1 MELNMGGDDDR
12 IEESSVRLMASSN
25 DGIVDGV
32 GGGESRWVD
41 GSEVDSESPPW
52 SLLDENDSGQGYG
65 SMRRRLVKKP
75 KRVDSFDVEAMEIAG
90 AHHRHSKDLSVWQNL
105 ALAFQT
111 LGVVYGDMGTSPLYV
126 FTDVFSKV
134 PIRSEVD
141 VLGALSLVIY
151 TIALIP
157 LAKYVFIVLK
167 ANDNGEGGTFALY
180 SLICRHAKVNM
191 LPNRQPADENIS
203 SYRLKL
209 PTPEL
214 ERALNIKETLEKR
227 SSLKTLLLLLVLTGT
242 SMVIGDGI
250 LTPAMSVMSAVS
262 GLQGEVSG
270 FGTSAVVIV
279 SIIILL
285 GLFSIQRFGTGKVGF
300 MFAPVLALWF
310 FSLGAIGIYNLVKYD
325 ISVLKALNP
334 AYIYFFFKKNSSAAW
349 SALGGCVLCI
359 TGAEAMFADLGHFSV
374 QSVQIAFTCVVFP
387 CLLLAYMGQ
396 ASYLMKY
403 PDSASRIFYDSVPG
417 SLFWPIFVIATLAAT
432 IASQAMISATFSC
445 VKQAM
450 ALGCFPRLKIV
461 HTSRK
466 LMGQIYIPVINYF
479 LMIMCIIVVSIFQN
493 TTDIANAYGIAEVGV
508 MIVSTTLV
516 TLVMLLIWRTNLF
529 LALCFPLV
537 FGSIELIYLS
547 AVLSKILEGGWLPL
561 AFASFFLCVMYTWNY
576 GSVLKYHSEVREK
589 ISMDFMLELGSTLG
603 TVRVPGIGLL
613 YNELVQGVPSIFGQ
627 FLLSLPAIHST
638 IVFVCIKYVPV
649 PVVPQEERFLF
660 RRVCP
665 KDYHMFRCVA
675 RYGYKDVRKEG
686 HHVFE
691 QLLVESLEKFLRREA
706 QDLAI
711 ESNLNEYFDNVS
723 ERSRDSGAAGDG
735 TDELRIP
742 LMQDQRPEE
751 PGSSI
756 SEETSPAFPSSVV
769 SLDEDPSLEYELSAL
784 REAMDSGF
792 TYLLAHGDVRAKKNS
807 VFFKKLVIN
816 YFYAFLRNN
825 CRAGAANMSVPHMNI
840 LQVGMTYMDPTDFRG
855 VSGEVERLLRQ
866 IQVRAHVLDWTSNG
880 SISGTESKLVAG
892 KIVLIKWVI
901 VKRSISTCESFPLR
915 PIMDLETGVFQ
926 NHVKRESWKTVLTL
940 AYQSLG
946 VVYGDLSTSPLYV
959 YKSTFAEDIQHSET
973 NEEIY
978 GVLSF
983 VFWTLTLVPLLKYVF
998 IVLKADDNGEGG
1010 TFALYSLLCR
1020 HARINSLPNCQVAD
1034 EELYEY
1040 KRDAATTCLTPTTTF
1055 GSRLKS
1061 TLEKHRVL
1069 QRFLLLLALIGT
1081 CMVIGDG
1088 VLTPALSDV
1097 EVPVACTILIGLFA
1111 LQHYGTHRVG
1121 FLFAPVVLVWLMCIS
1136 AIGIYNIIH
1145 WNPHVYQALSP
1156 YYMYKFLRKTQR
1168 GGWMSLGGILLCIT
1182 GSEAMFADLGHF
1194 SQLSIKIAF
1203 TSLVYPSLILAY
1215 MGQAAYLSQHHVID
1229 NDYHIGFYVS
1239 VPGKLRWPVLVIA
1252 ILAAVVGSQA
1262 IITGTFS
1269 IIKQCSALGCFPRV
1283 KIVHT
1288 SSKIHGQ
1295 IYIPEINWTLMLLCL
1310 AVTIGFRDTK
1320 RLGNASGLAVITVM
1334 LVTTCLM
1341 SLVIVLCWHKSV
1353 FLAICFVCFFGTI
1366 EVLYFSASLIKFLE
1380 GAWVPIALS
1389 LIFLIVMCV
1398 WHYGIL
1404 KTYEF
1409 DVQNKVSIN
1418 WLLSLGPSLGIVRVR
1433 GIGLIHTELVSGIP
1447 AIFSHFVTNLP
1458 AFHEV
1463 LVFLCIKS
1471 VPVPHVRAK
1480 ERFLVGHIGPR
1491 QYRLYRCIVRYG
1503 YRDVHK
1509 DDMEF
1514 EKDLVCS
1521 IAEYIRTGNAE
1532 PNGAKDEME
1541 SEDDKM
1547 TVVGTCCTHTDG
1559 IQLREDD
1566 VDKIES
1572 AGTSELREIKS
1583 SPVMQPRKRV
1593 RFIVPDSSKINR
1605 DAREELQ
1612 ELVEAREAGIAYI
1625 LGHCYVRAKQ
1635 GSSML
1640 KKLVI
1645 NYGYEFLRRNSRA
1658 PAYTLSVPHASTLE
1672 VGMVYS
1678 V

>member
-1 MELNMGGDDDR
+1 MEGDDDR
-12 IEESSVRLMASSN
+12 IEESSVRLVGSSN
-25 DGIVDGV
+25 DGIVDG
-32 GGGESRWVD
+32 GGGIGESRWVD

-52 SLLDENDSGQGYG
+52 SLLDENDSGPGYG

-90 AHHRHSKDLSVWQNL
+90 AHHYHSKDLSIWQNL

-111 LGVVYGDMGTSPLYV
+111 LGVVYGDLGTSPLYV

-157 LAKYVFIVLK
+157 LAKYVFVVLK

-180 SLICRHAKVNM
+180 SLICRYAKVNM

-227 SSLKTLLLLLVLTGT
+227 SSLKTVLLLLVLTGT

-262 GLQGEVSG
+262 GLQGEISG

-285 GLFSIQRFGTGKVGF
+285 GLFNIQRFGTGKVGF

-310 FSLGAIGIYNLVKYD
+310 FSLGAIGIYNLVKHD

-374 QSVQIAFTCVVFP
+374 QSIQIAFTCVVFP

-403 PDSASRIFYDSVPG
+403 PDSASRIFYDSVPE
-417 SLFWPIFVIATLAAT
+417 SLFWPVFVIATLAAM

-466 LMGQIYIPVINYF
+466 LMGQIYIPIINYF
-479 LMIMCIIVVSIFQN
+479 LMIMCIIVVSIFRS
-493 TTDIANAYGIAEVGV
+493 TTDIANAY
-508 MIVSTTLV
+508 
-516 TLVMLLIWRTNLF
+516 
-529 LALCFPLV
+529 
-537 FGSIELIYLS
+537 
-547 AVLSKILEGGWLPL
+547 VL
-561 AFASFFLCVMYTWNY
+561 N
-576 GSVLKYHSEVREK
+576 
-589 ISMDFMLELGSTLG
+589 
-603 TVRVPGIGLL
+603 
-613 YNELVQGVPSIFGQ
+613 
-627 FLLSLPAIHST
+627 
-638 IVFVCIKYVPV
+638 
-649 PVVPQEERFLF
+649 
-660 RRVCP
+660 
-665 KDYHMFRCVA
+665 
-675 RYGYKDVRKEG
+675 
-686 HHVFE
+686 
-691 QLLVESLEKFLRREA
+691 
-706 QDLAI
+706 
-711 ESNLNEYFDNVS
+711 
-723 ERSRDSGAAGDG
+723 
-735 TDELRIP
+735 
-742 LMQDQRPEE
+742 
-751 PGSSI
+751 
-756 SEETSPAFPSSVV
+756 
-769 SLDEDPSLEYELSAL
+769 
-784 REAMDSGF
+784 
-792 TYLLAHGDVRAKKNS
+792 
-807 VFFKKLVIN
+807 
-816 YFYAFLRNN
+816 
-825 CRAGAANMSVPHMNI
+825 
-840 LQVGMTYMDPTDFRG
+840 
-855 VSGEVERLLRQ
+855 
-866 IQVRAHVLDWTSNG
+866 
-880 SISGTESKLVAG
+880 
-892 KIVLIKWVI
+892 KWVI
-901 VKRSISTCESFPLR
+901 VETNITTCESFPLS
-915 PIMDLETGVFQ
+915 PIMDLESGVFQ
-926 NHVKRESWKTVLTL
+926 NHVKKESWKTVLTL

-1040 KRDAATTCLTPTTTF
+1040 KKDAANTCLTPTTTF
-1055 GSRLKS
+1055 GLRLKS

-1097 EVPVACTILIGLFA
+1097 EVPVACTILICLFA

-1121 FLFAPVVLVWLMCIS
+1121 FLFAPVVLMWLLCIS

-1194 SQLSIKIAF
+1194 SQLSIQIAF

-1341 SLVIVLCWHKSV
+1341 SLVIVLCWHKTV

-1366 EVLYFSASLIKFLE
+1366 EALYFSASLIKFLE

-1389 LIFLIVMCV
+1389 FIFLIVMCV
-1398 WHYGIL
+1398 WHYGTL
-1404 KTYEF
+1404 KAYEF

-1458 AFHEV
+1458 AFHQV

-1480 ERFLVGHIGPR
+1480 ERFLIGHIGPR
-1491 QYRLYRCIVRYG
+1491 EYRLYRCIVRYG

-1532 PNGAKDEME
+1532 PNGARDEME

-1572 AGTSELREIKS
+1572 AGTSELREIRS
-1583 SPVMQPRKRV
+1583 PPVMQPRKRV
-1593 RFIVPDSSKINR
+1593 RFIVPDSPKINR
-1605 DAREELQ
+1605 GAREELQ
-1612 ELVEAREAGIAYI
+1612 ELMEAREAGIAYI

-1640 KKLVI
+1640 KKLVV

-1672 VGMVYS
+1672 VGMVYR

>member
-1 MELNMGGDDDR
+1 MFLRIQSREEKPAWDLTNTTQKQYGVTPHNNNNTGPLGRTANLSEDRLVNILFQFRNMEGDDDR
-12 IEESSVRLMASSN
+12 IEESSVRLVGSSN
-25 DGIVDGV
+25 DGIVDG
-32 GGGESRWVD
+32 GGGIGESRWVD

-52 SLLDENDSGQGYG
+52 SLLDENDSGPGYG

-90 AHHRHSKDLSVWQNL
+90 AHHYHSKDLSIWQNL

-111 LGVVYGDMGTSPLYV
+111 LGVVYGDLGTSPLYV

-157 LAKYVFIVLK
+157 LAKYVFVVLK

-180 SLICRHAKVNM
+180 SLICRYAKVNM

-227 SSLKTLLLLLVLTGT
+227 SSLKTVLLLLVLTGT

-262 GLQGEVSG
+262 GLQGEISG

-285 GLFSIQRFGTGKVGF
+285 GLFNIQRFGTGKVGF

-310 FSLGAIGIYNLVKYD
+310 FSLGAIGIYNLVKHD

-374 QSVQIAFTCVVFP
+374 QSIQIAFTCVVFP

-403 PDSASRIFYDSVPG
+403 PDSASRIFYDSVPE
-417 SLFWPIFVIATLAAT
+417 SLFWPVFVIATLAAM

-466 LMGQIYIPVINYF
+466 LMGQIYIPIINYF
-479 LMIMCIIVVSIFQN
+479 LMIMCIIVVSIFRS

-547 AVLSKILEGGWLPL
+547 AVLSKILEGGWVPL
-561 AFASFFLCVMYTWNY
+561 AFATFFLCVMYTWNY
-576 GSVLKYHSEVREK
+576 GSVLKYQSEVREK

-711 ESNLNEYFDNVS
+711 ESNLNEYFDDVS
-723 ERSRDSGAAGDG
+723 ERSRDYGAAGGDG
-735 TDELRIP
+735 TDELRVP
-742 LMQDQRPEE
+742 LMHDQRLEDA
-751 PGSSI
+751 GSSI
-756 SEETSPAFPSSVV
+756 SGETSSAFPSSVM

-807 VFFKKLVIN
+807 FFVKKLVIN
-816 YFYAFLRNN
+816 YFYAFLRKN

-840 LQVGMTYMDPTDFRG
+840 LQVGMTYM
-855 VSGEVERLLRQ
+855 V
-866 IQVRAHVLDWTSNG
+866 
-880 SISGTESKLVAG
+880 
-892 KIVLIKWVI
+892 
-901 VKRSISTCESFPLR
+901 
-915 PIMDLETGVFQ
+915 
-926 NHVKRESWKTVLTL
+926 
-940 AYQSLG
+940 
-946 VVYGDLSTSPLYV
+946 
-959 YKSTFAEDIQHSET
+959 
-973 NEEIY
+973 
-978 GVLSF
+978 
-983 VFWTLTLVPLLKYVF
+983 
-998 IVLKADDNGEGG
+998 
-1010 TFALYSLLCR
+1010 
-1020 HARINSLPNCQVAD
+1020 
-1034 EELYEY
+1034 
-1040 KRDAATTCLTPTTTF
+1040 
-1055 GSRLKS
+1055 
-1061 TLEKHRVL
+1061 
-1069 QRFLLLLALIGT
+1069 
-1081 CMVIGDG
+1081 
-1088 VLTPALSDV
+1088 
-1097 EVPVACTILIGLFA
+1097 
-1111 LQHYGTHRVG
+1111 
-1121 FLFAPVVLVWLMCIS
+1121 
-1136 AIGIYNIIH
+1136 
-1145 WNPHVYQALSP
+1145 
-1156 YYMYKFLRKTQR
+1156 
-1168 GGWMSLGGILLCIT
+1168 
-1182 GSEAMFADLGHF
+1182 
-1194 SQLSIKIAF
+1194 
-1203 TSLVYPSLILAY
+1203 
-1215 MGQAAYLSQHHVID
+1215 
-1229 NDYHIGFYVS
+1229 
-1239 VPGKLRWPVLVIA
+1239 
-1252 ILAAVVGSQA
+1252 
-1262 IITGTFS
+1262 
-1269 IIKQCSALGCFPRV
+1269 
-1283 KIVHT
+1283 
-1288 SSKIHGQ
+1288 
-1295 IYIPEINWTLMLLCL
+1295 
-1310 AVTIGFRDTK
+1310 
-1320 RLGNASGLAVITVM
+1320 
-1334 LVTTCLM
+1334 
-1341 SLVIVLCWHKSV
+1341 
-1353 FLAICFVCFFGTI
+1353 
-1366 EVLYFSASLIKFLE
+1366 
-1380 GAWVPIALS
+1380 
-1389 LIFLIVMCV
+1389 
-1398 WHYGIL
+1398 
-1404 KTYEF
+1404 
-1409 DVQNKVSIN
+1409 
-1418 WLLSLGPSLGIVRVR
+1418 
-1433 GIGLIHTELVSGIP
+1433 
-1447 AIFSHFVTNLP
+1447 
-1458 AFHEV
+1458 
-1463 LVFLCIKS
+1463 
-1471 VPVPHVRAK
+1471 
-1480 ERFLVGHIGPR
+1480 
-1491 QYRLYRCIVRYG
+1491 
-1503 YRDVHK
+1503 
-1509 DDMEF
+1509 
-1514 EKDLVCS
+1514 
-1521 IAEYIRTGNAE
+1521 
-1532 PNGAKDEME
+1532 
-1541 SEDDKM
+1541 
-1547 TVVGTCCTHTDG
+1547 
-1559 IQLREDD
+1559 
-1566 VDKIES
+1566 
-1572 AGTSELREIKS
+1572 
-1583 SPVMQPRKRV
+1583 
-1593 RFIVPDSSKINR
+1593 
-1605 DAREELQ
+1605 
-1612 ELVEAREAGIAYI
+1612 
-1625 LGHCYVRAKQ
+1625 
-1635 GSSML
+1635 
-1640 KKLVI
+1640 
-1645 NYGYEFLRRNSRA
+1645 
-1658 PAYTLSVPHASTLE
+1658 
-1672 VGMVYS
+1672 
-1678 V
+1678 

>member
-1 MELNMGGDDDR
+1 MEGDDDR
-12 IEESSVRLMASSN
+12 IEESSVRLVGSSN
-25 DGIVDGV
+25 DGIVDG
-32 GGGESRWVD
+32 GGGIGESRWVD

-52 SLLDENDSGQGYG
+52 SLLDENDSGPGYG

-90 AHHRHSKDLSVWQNL
+90 AHHYHSKDLSIWQNL

-111 LGVVYGDMGTSPLYV
+111 LGVVYGDLGTSPLYV

-157 LAKYVFIVLK
+157 LAKYVFVVLK

-180 SLICRHAKVNM
+180 SLICRYAKVNM

-227 SSLKTLLLLLVLTGT
+227 SSLKTVLLLLVLTGT

-262 GLQGEVSG
+262 GLQGEISG

-285 GLFSIQRFGTGKVGF
+285 GLFNIQRFGTGKVGF

-310 FSLGAIGIYNLVKYD
+310 FSLGAIGIYNLVKHD

-374 QSVQIAFTCVVFP
+374 QSIQIAFTCVVFP

-403 PDSASRIFYDSVPG
+403 PDSASRIFYDSVPE
-417 SLFWPIFVIATLAAT
+417 SLFWPVFVIATLAAM

-466 LMGQIYIPVINYF
+466 LMGQIYIPIINYF
-479 LMIMCIIVVSIFQN
+479 LMIMCIIVVSIFRS

-547 AVLSKILEGGWLPL
+547 AVLSKILEGGWVPL
-561 AFASFFLCVMYTWNY
+561 AFATFFLCVMYTWNY
-576 GSVLKYHSEVREK
+576 GSVLKYQSEVREK

-711 ESNLNEYFDNVS
+711 ESNLNEYFDDVS
-723 ERSRDSGAAGDG
+723 ERSRDYGAAGGDG
-735 TDELRIP
+735 TDELRVP
-742 LMQDQRPEE
+742 LMHDQRLEDA
-751 PGSSI
+751 GSSI
-756 SEETSPAFPSSVV
+756 SGETSSAFPSSVM

-807 VFFKKLVIN
+807 FFVKKLVIN
-816 YFYAFLRNN
+816 YFYAFLRKN

-840 LQVGMTYMDPTDFRG
+840 LQVGMTYM
-855 VSGEVERLLRQ
+855 V
-866 IQVRAHVLDWTSNG
+866 
-880 SISGTESKLVAG
+880 
-892 KIVLIKWVI
+892 
-901 VKRSISTCESFPLR
+901 
-915 PIMDLETGVFQ
+915 
-926 NHVKRESWKTVLTL
+926 
-940 AYQSLG
+940 
-946 VVYGDLSTSPLYV
+946 
-959 YKSTFAEDIQHSET
+959 
-973 NEEIY
+973 
-978 GVLSF
+978 
-983 VFWTLTLVPLLKYVF
+983 
-998 IVLKADDNGEGG
+998 
-1010 TFALYSLLCR
+1010 
-1020 HARINSLPNCQVAD
+1020 
-1034 EELYEY
+1034 
-1040 KRDAATTCLTPTTTF
+1040 
-1055 GSRLKS
+1055 
-1061 TLEKHRVL
+1061 
-1069 QRFLLLLALIGT
+1069 
-1081 CMVIGDG
+1081 
-1088 VLTPALSDV
+1088 
-1097 EVPVACTILIGLFA
+1097 
-1111 LQHYGTHRVG
+1111 
-1121 FLFAPVVLVWLMCIS
+1121 
-1136 AIGIYNIIH
+1136 
-1145 WNPHVYQALSP
+1145 
-1156 YYMYKFLRKTQR
+1156 
-1168 GGWMSLGGILLCIT
+1168 
-1182 GSEAMFADLGHF
+1182 
-1194 SQLSIKIAF
+1194 
-1203 TSLVYPSLILAY
+1203 
-1215 MGQAAYLSQHHVID
+1215 
-1229 NDYHIGFYVS
+1229 
-1239 VPGKLRWPVLVIA
+1239 
-1252 ILAAVVGSQA
+1252 
-1262 IITGTFS
+1262 
-1269 IIKQCSALGCFPRV
+1269 
-1283 KIVHT
+1283 
-1288 SSKIHGQ
+1288 
-1295 IYIPEINWTLMLLCL
+1295 
-1310 AVTIGFRDTK
+1310 
-1320 RLGNASGLAVITVM
+1320 
-1334 LVTTCLM
+1334 
-1341 SLVIVLCWHKSV
+1341 
-1353 FLAICFVCFFGTI
+1353 
-1366 EVLYFSASLIKFLE
+1366 
-1380 GAWVPIALS
+1380 
-1389 LIFLIVMCV
+1389 
-1398 WHYGIL
+1398 
-1404 KTYEF
+1404 
-1409 DVQNKVSIN
+1409 
-1418 WLLSLGPSLGIVRVR
+1418 
-1433 GIGLIHTELVSGIP
+1433 
-1447 AIFSHFVTNLP
+1447 
-1458 AFHEV
+1458 
-1463 LVFLCIKS
+1463 
-1471 VPVPHVRAK
+1471 
-1480 ERFLVGHIGPR
+1480 
-1491 QYRLYRCIVRYG
+1491 
-1503 YRDVHK
+1503 
-1509 DDMEF
+1509 
-1514 EKDLVCS
+1514 
-1521 IAEYIRTGNAE
+1521 
-1532 PNGAKDEME
+1532 
-1541 SEDDKM
+1541 
-1547 TVVGTCCTHTDG
+1547 
-1559 IQLREDD
+1559 
-1566 VDKIES
+1566 
-1572 AGTSELREIKS
+1572 
-1583 SPVMQPRKRV
+1583 
-1593 RFIVPDSSKINR
+1593 
-1605 DAREELQ
+1605 
-1612 ELVEAREAGIAYI
+1612 
-1625 LGHCYVRAKQ
+1625 
-1635 GSSML
+1635 
-1640 KKLVI
+1640 
-1645 NYGYEFLRRNSRA
+1645 
-1658 PAYTLSVPHASTLE
+1658 
-1672 VGMVYS
+1672 
-1678 V
+1678 